1 VPESIETSVL
11 VVGAG
16 PIGLSTAIDLGWRG
30 IDCVLLE
37 QGDGALD
44 HPKVG
49 FIAVRTMEFCRRWGI
64 VDRVR
69 ACGFPD
75 DFKLDVVYCTSMTG
89 HLLEREPYPSQGE
102 LEPPRESPEKK
113 QRCPQLWFDPIL
125 AKAAGEL
132 DSVRLRYQCRLESFE
147 QGADHVTAQALDL
160 KTGAPLTIRAQYLV
174 GCDGMTGAIRGR
186 LGIPRQGKVL
196 TYSAGYLLRIP
207 GFFSLHRMGQAERY
221 IFVGPQGAWGNF
233 TVVDGEDLWRLTLI
247 GSDAETNFANVD
259 AAAHVR
265 RALGREDAPFEIL
278 TFKPWRRTELIADR
292 FRDGRVFLAGD
303 AAHTM
308 SPTGGFGMNT
318 GIGDSVDIGWKLEAM
333 LRGWGGPR
341 LLDSY
346 EIERRPVAI
355 RNASAATTYFRA
367 WQSAPDCSALLDDS
381 AEGERTRRAVGE
393 HLRSALLGEW
403 ESMGVQIGYRY
414 EDSPICVPDA
424 TPAPP
429 DKFMEYVATTRA
441 GARAPHAWL
450 PDGRSTLDLF
460 GRGFAL
466 LRFGAAAPDPGP
478 LVRAARSR
486 GVPLSVTQ
494 IDAPAVAAL
503 YQRKLVLV
511 RPDGHVAW
519 RGDALPG
526 DPVALV
532 DTVRGVATQKSVQAD
547 ASRLSA

>member
-1 VPESIETSVL
+1 MPESIETSVL

-37 QGDGALD
+37 QGDGVLD

-64 VDRVR
+64 VERIR

-102 LEPPRESPEKK
+102 LAPPPESPEKK

-125 AKAAGEL
+125 ARVAGEL
-132 DSVRLRYQCRLESFE
+132 DSVKLRYQCRLDSFE
-147 QGADHVTAQALDL
+147 QGAGHVTAQAVDL
-160 KTGAPLTIRAQYLV
+160 GTGAPLTIRAQYLV
-174 GCDGMTGAIRGR
+174 GCDGMTSAIRR
-186 LGIPRQGKVL
+186 QLGIGRQGKVL

-207 GFFSLHRMGQAERY
+207 DFFSLHRLGQAERY
-221 IFVGPQGAWGNF
+221 IFVGPLGAWGNF
-233 TVVDGEDLWRLTLI
+233 TVVDGKDLWRLTLI
-247 GSDAETNFANVD
+247 GSDAQTDFPDAD

-265 RALGREDAPFEIL
+265 RALGRDDVPFEIL

-318 GIGDSVDIGWKLEAM
+318 GIGDSVDLGWKLEAV

-367 WQSAPDCSALLDDS
+367 WQSAADCSAILEDS
-381 AEGERTRRAVGE
+381 PEGKRTRRAVGE

-414 EDSPICVPDA
+414 EDSPICVRDG

-429 DKFMEYVATTRA
+429 DKFMEYIATTRA

-466 LRFGAAAPDPGP
+466 LRLGAAAPDPGP

-494 IDAPAVAAL
+494 IDAPAIAAL
-503 YQRKLVLV
+503 YERKLVLV

-519 RGDALPG
+519 RGDTLSGDAKAL
-526 DPVALV
+526 L
-532 DTVRGVATQKSVQAD
+532 DTVRGAGRQQPVQAD
-547 ASRLSA
+547 APRISA